1 MIRAW
6 LDGLGPRDRRAL
18 ALGLLVLVPG
28 LVWIAGVRPYRAVVA
43 GLEDRIAAE
52 RELLQRERSLLAS
65 ETEVRSALRKAEKE
79 AGSAGRRLATA
90 PNEALAEAEVTDA
103 LEVMGVEC
111 RVLLTEIRSV
121 AMQEAEEAPTGVST
135 FRLAVEGESDMAGVL
150 AFVQEVETS
159 ALLLRVVGMT
169 LDPVTE
175 EAGEGSTER
184 PTGVVE
190 FTLVVEGYAR
200 TTAAAPSTTSE
211 EAT

>member
-6 LDGLGPRDRRAL
+6 LERLGTRDRRAL
-18 ALGLLVLVPG
+18 AAGLLVLVPG
-28 LVWIAGVRPYRAVVA
+28 LVWIAGVRPYRAVVDELR
-43 GLEDRIAAE
+43 GRIEAE

-65 ETEVRSALRKAEKE
+65 EEEIGIALAKARKE

-90 PNEALAEAEVTDA
+90 PNDALAEAEVTDA

-121 AMQEAEEAPTGVST
+121 AMQESDDGPTGVST

-150 AFVQEVETS
+150 AFVREVETS
-159 ALLLRVVGMT
+159 ALLLRVVGLT

-175 EAGEGSTER
+175 ESGEGSEER

-190 FTLVVEGYAR
+190 FVLVVEGYAR
-200 TTAAAPSTTSE
+200 ATAEQPSTTSE